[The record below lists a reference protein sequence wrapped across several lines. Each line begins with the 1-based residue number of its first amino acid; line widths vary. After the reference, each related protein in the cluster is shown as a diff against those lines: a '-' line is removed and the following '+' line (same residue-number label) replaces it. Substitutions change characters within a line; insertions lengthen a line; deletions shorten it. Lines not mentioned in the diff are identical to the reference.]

1 MQRTASEDDLLIK
14 IDKQII
20 EVPDSRNSV
29 AIDLDFWHMPVVHA
43 QTPAGEGIAVE
54 IHGFVDTIDLC
65 ILSSVSDGVLYDLY
79 SDKFI
84 SFSRFQETYSDTSGS
99 AVEIQYRSFYI
110 ADHTHSLA
118 EELLRSERIR
128 LKK

>member
-54 IHGFVDTIDLC
+54 IHGFVDTIDLV
-65 ILSSVSDGVLYDLY
+65 LVGWAVSADM
-79 SDKFI
+79 
-84 SFSRFQETYSDTSGS
+84 
-99 AVEIQYRSFYI
+99 YI
-110 ADHTHSLA
+110 VCQNGLQK
-118 EELLRSERIR
+118 L
-128 LKK
+128 